1 MDEADIVVTGRV
13 RIPASEIAWEFAH
26 SGGPGGQ
33 NVNKVSSQ
41 ARLRWDVEAS
51 EALGPDQKRRVRAA
65 LGNRITKEGV
75 LQITAAESRSQLG
88 NRRIAKERFREL
100 LAEAL
105 RPAKR
110 RKRTRPTRA
119 GRERRLDE
127 KKRQAE
133 KKQRRRSPGRDA
145 VD

>member
-1 MDEADIVVTGRV
+1 MDDGFIEISGRV
-13 RIPASEIAWEFAH
+13 RIPEREIDWDFAH

-41 ARLRWDVEAS
+41 ARLRFDIDAS
-51 EALGPDQKRRVRAA
+51 EALGPEEKRRIRAA
-65 LGNRITKEGV
+65 LGNRITADGV
-75 LQITAAESRSQLG
+75 LQIAASESRSQLS

-105 RPAKR
+105 RPPKR

-119 GRERRLDE
+119 SRQRRLDE
-127 KKRQAE
+127 KRKTAE
-133 KKQRRRSPGRDA
+133 KKARRQTPPDSY
-145 VD
+145 